1 MILDRKRK
9 TKEPCPVCFVNPA
22 RCICAMIPKLN
33 CRSRLC
39 LVVHAKEL
47 KRTTNTGRLAV
58 EALENSEMRI
68 RGEGREALDLS
79 DLVANS
85 TYRTVLFYPSDE
97 AQDLTPEFVA
107 QDPRPIQLIVPDGNW
122 RQASKVHYRHP
133 ELKGIPRVMIKAANT
148 AKYHLRAET
157 TAEGMA
163 TLQAIAHAYSVIES
177 AEAGNE
183 LMKVYNAKLEQ
194 TLIGRGL
201 KITDQN
207 EF

>member
-1 MILDRKRK
+1 
-9 TKEPCPVCFVNPA
+9 
-22 RCICAMIPKLN
+22 MIPSLN
-33 CRSRLC
+33 FKTRLC

-58 EALENSEMRI
+58 KALQNSEMRI

-79 DLVANS
+79 DLL
-85 TYRTVLFYPSDE
+85 TPQYRTVMFYPSDD

-122 RQASKVHYRHP
+122 RQASKVHYRHQ
-133 ELKGIPRVMIKAANT
+133 ELKDVPRVMIKAANT
-148 AKYHLRAET
+148 SKYHLRAET
-157 TAEGMA
+157 TEEGMA

-201 KITDQN
+201 KI
-207 EF
+207 